1 MKLIIH
7 VVQEIKCL
15 YIAFHLY
22 AMYGFRVIA
31 DCVLIKVIIFLI
43 LHSIK
48 SIVTSLSFIQFLNQ
62 INRIDP
68 Y

>member
-7 VVQEIKCL
+7 VVDEIKCL

-22 AMYGFRVIA
+22 VVYGFRVIA
-31 DCVLIKVIIFLI
+31 DCVLIKFIIFFI
-43 LHSIK
+43 PHGIK
-48 SIVTSLSFIQFLNQ
+48 SIVTSLSFIQFFNQ
-62 INRIDP
+62 IIQIDP